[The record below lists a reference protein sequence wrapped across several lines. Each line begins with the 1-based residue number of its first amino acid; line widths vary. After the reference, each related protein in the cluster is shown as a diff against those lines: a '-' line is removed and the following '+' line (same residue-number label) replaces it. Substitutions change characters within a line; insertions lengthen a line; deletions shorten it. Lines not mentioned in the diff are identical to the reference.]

1 MGDVAFVSFEDSWA
15 DYAWVGAV
23 VVLLVLEA
31 LLVNHKIRAANYLA
45 RFRSE
50 DDEVSEVETIY

>member
-1 MGDVAFVSFEDSWA
+1 MVA
-15 DYAWVGAV
+15 
-23 VVLLVLEA
+23 LLALEA
-31 LLVNHKIRAANYLA
+31 SLVTHKLRAANYLA